1 VALALGLGTGARWRW
16 KIITEHGGI
25 EIDLDSSAAPWHVAA
40 IVALTQKHFYDGLE
54 FHRVVPNFVVQGGDP
69 TQSGSGGPGFV
80 LPAEPGSRLDGD
92 SYRAGAIGFA
102 DAGKDSGGS
111 QWFVMHSRAPH
122 LEGRYTR
129 VGQLVSGQA
138 VADRLLVG
146 DKVVTAQVTAR
157 PR

>member
-1 VALALGLGTGARWRW
+1 
-16 KIITEHGGI
+16 
-25 EIDLDSSAAPWHVAA
+25 VAA
-40 IVALTQKHFYDGLE
+40 IVSLTQRHFYDGLE

-69 TQSGSGGPGFV
+69 TQTGSGGPGFA

-92 SYRAGAIGFA
+92 SYKAGAVGFA

-111 QWFVMHSRAPH
+111 QWFAMHSRAPH

-129 VGQLVSGQA
+129 VGQVVSGHDV
-138 VADRLLVG
+138 VARLLVG
-146 DKVVTAQVTAR
+146 DRVVTAQVTAL